1 MDTGC
6 SIVLLLPAI
15 VDEELAAGFAGLLL
29 HNLETL
35 HALLSLPIEVSS
47 G

>member
-1 MDTGC
+1 MDTGW
-6 SIVLLLPAI
+6 SIMLLLPAI
-15 VDEELAAGFAGLLL
+15 VDEGFLTVAQ
-29 HNLETL
+29 NLETL